1 MTTQTLDRYRGHA
14 HTYDVIMLGYNYR
27 INEIASALGI
37 VQLDRLEKNNQIR
50 KFLTGQYQKFLSII
64 KELTIPFKDLDKQIV
79 SSHHIFPILLKRR
92 INRKLFMERMQ
103 RQGVQCSIHYR
114 PIHTFSIYRKIFKYN
129 LEDLPITEEVG
140 KREVTL
146 PLYPQ
151 LNQSKIK
158 KIADK
163 VKKAIIF

>member
-1 MTTQTLDRYRGHA
+1 
-14 HTYDVIMLGYNYR
+14 
-27 INEIASALGI
+27 
-37 VQLDRLEKNNQIR
+37 
-50 KFLTGQYQKFLSII
+50 
-64 KELTIPFKDLDKQIV
+64 
-79 SSHHIFPILLKRR
+79 
-92 INRKLFMERMQ
+92 MERMQ